1 MEIGTY
7 CDLLIVKV
15 EGSTHVVESPD
26 YYTEIGD
33 LVEFVPESEPVI
45 GEVVEKM
52 FVEKN
57 GDAHRCIGLLHP
69 IHPAR
74 RIYKLRWEAWEGNDE
89 ECGG

>member
-1 MEIGTY
+1 MEIGEY

-15 EGSTHVVESPD
+15 KETIRVVESPD

-33 LVEFVPESEPVI
+33 LVEFDSESELVL
-45 GEVVEKM
+45 GEVVDKM
-52 FVEKN
+52 FVDKN
-57 GDAHRCIGLLHP
+57 GAEYRCIGLLHH